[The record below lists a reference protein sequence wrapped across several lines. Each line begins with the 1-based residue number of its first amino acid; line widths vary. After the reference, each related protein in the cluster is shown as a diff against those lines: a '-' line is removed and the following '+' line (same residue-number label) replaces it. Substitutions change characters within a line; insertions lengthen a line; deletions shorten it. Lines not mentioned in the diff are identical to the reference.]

1 MDHRTQEILE
11 GLPLPAARSRLAPHG
26 DLILAMRRMGRTYR
40 EIRSPLLGEKCQ
52 VRVSIS
58 TLHDF
63 VKQEGRKIKQAPPN
77 RRHTVWTPEPSSQ
90 PAPAAPA
97 LSEGD
102 GNQSGSIQPDVQK
115 RIEALKQRPAA
126 AKSGRLVFE
135 YDPDQPLQ
143 LPQKK

>member
-1 MDHRTQEILE
+1 MDTQTREILE
-11 GLPLPAARSRLAPHG
+11 ALPLPAARSRLAPHG
-26 DLILAMRRMGRTYR
+26 DLILAMRRMGWTFR
-40 EIRSPLLGEKCQ
+40 EILSVLQEKCR
-52 VRVSIS
+52 VKVSIS

-63 VKQEGRKIKQAPPN
+63 VKQEGRKRKKLPPN
-77 RRHTVWTPEPSSQ
+77 QRHAALNPEPSSQ
-90 PAPAAPA
+90 PALAAPA

-102 GNQSGSIQPDVQK
+102 GSQSGPIQPDVLK